1 MNHKPID
8 MKDLLEKL
16 EKINETTSEQ
26 YEVMLDKA
34 GELGE
39 QIAGNVILDKQMNP
53 DITYTEG
60 RLEEAIE
67 KHIDAAH
74 QHISHS
80 AHKYLQQHLKG
91 GPRG

>member
-1 MNHKPID
+1 MNYKPID
-8 MKDLLEKL
+8 MKGLLEKL
-16 EKINETTSEQ
+16 EKINESEQ
-26 YEVMLDKA
+26 YEVMLDQA
-34 GELGE
+34 SELGK
-39 QIAGNVILDKQMNP
+39 QIAGGVILDKQMNP
-53 DITYTEG
+53 DVEYTEG

-74 QHISHS
+74 YHISHA